1 MTNSRRKVV
10 VVGGGITGLTAAY
23 TLQQKAAQSNLPID
37 VILIESS
44 LRIGGKIDTI
54 RKDGFVIERGP
65 ESFFDLKNDVRNL
78 ARELNIEHEMIQ
90 HNDGKTY
97 IAVGNEMHNIP
108 SSFLLGGSSELTGLM
123 TSSLISLS
131 GKIRA
136 AGDLFIGKTS
146 EHYDEPIGSFFK
158 RRFGKE
164 VVENLIEPVLA
175 GTFAG
180 DIDHLSMEAMFPQ
193 YKYLEMA
200 ERSLIKGLLKNR
212 QGFYNSSPTS
222 ENLCYETFKGG
233 LSTLVETLEVAL
245 LPGTIRKGMKVDS
258 VERLRDK
265 KLKMYINNGSTLE
278 VDGVIITT
286 PFNQAKSILRDSSA
300 VRMAEPMKAAT
311 IGTVT
316 MAFKVDEIK
325 KYKQANQIFVSRKS
339 SYSITS
345 CTFANRKWLGVSPDG
360 YELLRIYIGRVGDES
375 IVELSDY
382 EITQTVLSDL
392 EKMLSIKAVPLFSI
406 VGRWQQGMPQYT
418 VGHKSRT
425 QLLKEEVVK
434 SFPNV
439 LLAGSS
445 FNGVSMP
452 NCIKQGRNAA
462 LEILNQLH
470 G

>member
-1 MTNSRRKVV
+1 MSNNRRKVV
-10 VVGGGITGLTAAY
+10 VVGGGITGLTAAF
-23 TLQQKAAQSNLPID
+23 TLQQQATQHNLPLD
-37 VILIESS
+37 VVLIESS
-44 LRIGGKIDTI
+44 LRVGGKIDTI

-65 ESFFDLKNDVRNL
+65 ESFFDSNNYVRGL
-78 ARELNIEHEMIQ
+78 ARDLQIEHEMIQ

-97 IAVGNEMHNIP
+97 IAVGPYMHKIP
-108 SSFLLGGSSELTGLM
+108 SSFLLGGSSEITGLM
-123 TSSLISLS
+123 TSSLISLT

-146 EHYDEPIGSFFK
+146 EHFDEPIGDFFR

-164 VVENLIEPVLA
+164 VVENLVEPLLA

-180 DIDHLSMEAMFPQ
+180 DIDHLSMDAMFPQ
-193 YKYLEMA
+193 FAQLEKS

-212 QGFYNSSPTS
+212 QGFYNSSPNN
-222 ENLCYETFKGG
+222 EKLHYETFKGG
-233 LSTLVETLEVAL
+233 LLTLIDALEAAI

-258 VERLRDK
+258 IEYLRDG
-265 KLKMYINNGSTLE
+265 KLSVYINNGSTLE

-286 PFNQAKSILRDSSA
+286 PFNNAKTILRDSSIMQ
-300 VRMAEPMKAAT
+300 VTEPMKAAT

-316 MAFKVDEIK
+316 MAFKAVEIQ
-325 KYKQANQIFVSRKS
+325 KYKEAIQIFVSRNS
-339 SYSITS
+339 HFAITS
-345 CTFANRKWLGVSPDG
+345 CTFANRKWDGVSPKE

-392 EKMLSIKAVPLFSI
+392 EKMLGIESAPLFSY
-406 VGRWQQGMPQYT
+406 VTRWQQGMPQYT
-418 VGHKSRT
+418 VGHNSRT
-425 QLLKEEVVK
+425 KLLKEEVENT
-434 SFPNV
+434 FPNV

-445 FNGVSMP
+445 YDGVSMP

-462 LEILNQLH
+462 LKILNQLH
-470 G
+470 E